1 MSNAHTLNLHVTMV
15 FSTLGQHLTHMVESA
30 TGFTDPESKL
40 NPGTLSAA
48 RRDAS
53 SVAEIVKLTTEL
65 TAQNPTSYIQLFVY
79 SHRIRLAL
87 MKTPELLPS
96 NIYIIPQSG
105 LFATPE
111 IQEYLNAIAE
121 KEKVA
126 LLQDIIPEPQPVMTV
141 ATDASLHNAR
151 NGGGTY
157 AWITSR
163 GDYAYGSVDPK
174 LKDIESCELYAIL
187 DMLNRV
193 NMKRGMR
200 VLVDSKPAL
209 RIIRAKDNNT
219 AASATAITLAKQ
231 IRVKLAERPN
241 ITLEW
246 VKAHNGNPLNDGADR
261 LARNARMANCAG
273 GADEETTRNI
283 ARNIR
288 AEALESF
295 AAQADQK
302 VLVAA

>member
-15 FSTLGQHLTHMVESA
+15 FSTLGQHLTYMVESVA
-30 TGFTDPESKL
+30 GFSDPTSKL
-40 NPGTLSAA
+40 NPGTLTAA
-48 RRDAS
+48 RKDTS
-53 SVAEIVKLTTEL
+53 SVIEIVKLTQEL

-79 SHRIRLAL
+79 SHRIRLNL
-87 MKTPELLPS
+87 MKSPELLPS
-96 NIYIIPQSG
+96 NVYIIPQSG
-105 LFATPE
+105 LFTTPE
-111 IQEYLNAIAE
+111 IQEYLNVVAE
-121 KEKVA
+121 KEKDA
-126 LLQDIIPEPQPVMTV
+126 LLQTVIPEPQPIMTV
-141 ATDASLHNAR
+141 ATDASLHTAR

-157 AWITSR
+157 AWITGR
-163 GDYAYGSVDPK
+163 GDYAYGLVDPK

-187 DMLNRV
+187 DMLNRI

-209 RIIRAKDNNT
+209 RIIRATDNNT
-219 AASATAITLAKQ
+219 AASATAIALAKQ

-261 LARNARMANCAG
+261 LARNARIANCPG
-273 GADEETTRNI
+273 GANATTTQNI
-283 ARNIR
+283 AQNIR
-288 AEALESF
+288 AEALASF